1 MDELLHEILEEL
13 KEIKSNQAATNVK
26 LNDLDELKHSLELTN
41 TRLDGLTHSQ
51 ELTNT
56 QLDGL
61 THSQELTNTR
71 LDGLTHSQEL
81 MGIQL
86 HEHGSILSSLQK
98 ASEFHKA
105 DIDNLRHQ
113 IAALS
118 AQMKSGFRDIL
129 ETQKSLLEM
138 YGEHEAEI
146 RKLKRK
152 PV

>member
-13 KEIKSNQAATNVK
+13 KEIKSSQAATNVK

-41 TRLDGLTHSQ
+41 TRLD
-51 ELTNT
+51 
-56 QLDGL
+56 D
-61 THSQELTNTR
+61 
-71 LDGLTHSQEL
+71 LTHSQEL